1 MAEVFQMTGF
11 FMMLILSHKSIVRKD
26 IKLSGQ
32 PIVCQPVSFVPD
44 HLIEEA
50 IAVYK
55 SDHNCKI
62 TTPRK
67 QMVFIFTG

>member
-1 MAEVFQMTGF
+1 MAEAFQMTSF
-11 FMMLILSHKSIVRKD
+11 FMVLILPHNSIVCKN

-32 PIVCQPVSFVPD
+32 PIVSQLFSFIPD
-44 HLIEEA
+44 HLIQQA
-50 IAVYK
+50 VAVYK